1 MARPEEVLVVEN
13 EHGEVVREFMKDTD
27 SLNLY
32 KTMKETLVYLT
43 HLDHEV
49 SIFFGAIGLGYSLLP
64 VDIVQYFAYISFI
77 SGGST
82 SAIV

>member
-32 KTMKETLVYLT
+32 KTMRETLVYLT
-43 HLDHEV
+43 HLDHTV
-49 SIFFGAIGLGYSLLP
+49 SRFHMSTVCFRITAFK
-64 VDIVQYFAYISFI
+64 AY
-77 SGGST
+77 
-82 SAIV
+82 

>member
-13 EHGEVVREFMKDTD
+13 DHGEVVREFMKDTD

-32 KTMKETLVYLT
+32 KTMRETLIYLT

-49 SIFFGAIGLGYSLLP
+49 SYPYEDHCYWIKGYVPLNCHSL
-64 VDIVQYFAYISFI
+64 D
-77 SGGST
+77 
-82 SAIV
+82 